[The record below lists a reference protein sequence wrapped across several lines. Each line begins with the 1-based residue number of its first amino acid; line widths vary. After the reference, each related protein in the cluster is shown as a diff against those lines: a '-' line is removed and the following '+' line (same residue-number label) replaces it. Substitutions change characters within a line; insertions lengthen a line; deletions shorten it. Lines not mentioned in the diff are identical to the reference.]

1 MEFAQ
6 KDTSR
11 FDDIKNDLVSS
22 DFFYHSLFYSYL
34 FSTLY
39 QCFFPTCLIV
49 KQLHCFCNSLML
61 DI

>member
-22 DFFYHSLFYSYL
+22 DFFLPFIVLFL

-49 KQLHCFCNSLML
+49 KLLHCFCNSLML